1 MVKYNSK
8 SVYGT
13 LFTMLD
19 NLSEE
24 NQDYLMEN
32 IFDGDFL
39 EDIKSNPKKAYDILN
54 KVVINIEDGKK
65 DKASELLSEYKDK
78 IYMMKNMLKDYG
90 NFKEKIMKESKEKFI
105 IWSNEGYLD
114 FEGEPKENI
123 PSDDDYMIFDNKK
136 DAEKY
141 IDALKKEYDNKWSD
155 SLEVHNA
162 TEMFEE
168 SVKEEKEEETKSIT
182 ESFEYE
188 GAIPLDKLMEILDEE
203 WKYSKGGLFGES
215 SHWDDEA
222 RDEDRYIEISAI
234 ADFTVSTNTGYSFAN
249 KKVDNQYYKEVNK
262 VYDDVDRDDEKYFE
276 VLNEYDSILFL
287 LTIDLKELLIY
298 ADVDLGN
305 GLGSTE
311 IARERLADNE
321 GDFRKQI
328 QRMIGAF

>member
-1 MVKYNSK
+1 MAKYNSK

-32 IFDGDFL
+32 VFDGDFL
-39 EDIKSNPKKAYDILN
+39 EDVKSNPKKAYDVLN

-65 DKASELLSEYKDK
+65 DKVSELLSEYKDK
-78 IYMMKNMLKDYG
+78 IYMMKNMLKNYG

-123 PSDDDYMIFDNKK
+123 PSDEDYMIFDDKK

-141 IDALKKEYDNKWSD
+141 VDSLKKKYDNKWSD
-155 SLEVHNA
+155 SLEVHDV

-168 SVKEEKEEETKSIT
+168 SVKEEKEEKESIK

-188 GAIPLDKLMEILDEE
+188 GAIPLEELMDILDDE
-203 WKYSKGGLFGES
+203 WKHSNNGGVFGNS

-234 ADFTVSTNTGYSFAN
+234 VDFNSASNWGFAN
-249 KKVDNQYYKEVNK
+249 KHVQKLYDDECNKIYKEVDEDYDA
-262 VYDDVDRDDEKYFE
+262 YDDI
-276 VLNEYDSILFL
+276 LNEYDPILFV
-287 LTIDLKELLIY
+287 LTIDLKELLVY

-311 IARERLADNE
+311 VAREKLADNE
-321 GDFRKQI
+321 KNFRKQI
-328 QRMIGAF
+328 QRMIDAF